1 MESIGGNSLV
11 IREVNL
17 NLVRRALK
25 EKGQAAKRDLALATG
40 LSTVTVGTLLQEL
53 AARGEVQEAELA
65 SSAGGRPAQLFEYNG
80 DYALALILFPHEVK
94 GVIRIRCTVVNLL
107 GRVVSDTETVVENVD
122 LQAFESLIDERL
134 AAHPSIGAIGIG
146 LPGAEYEGRMLVS
159 DYAALRGIALREHF
173 RDKYS
178 RPVIVEND
186 VNAAAVGFW
195 KRKGVAADATG
206 AYLYI
211 PDRFPPGA
219 GIVIEGK
226 LFRGRGGFA
235 GEVANIPLG
244 VTWGEALHHAALEA
258 KLAAAVKLTAAVCCV
273 INPDFVVLHGS
284 FIGEEQLPVLREE
297 CGRLLPAGS
306 MPELWV
312 SGDFTSDYRG
322 GMIAQTLGILESG
335 LRLAN

>member
-1 MESIGGNSLV
+1 MDSIGGNSLV

-25 EKGQAAKRDLALATG
+25 EKEQATKRELALATG

-53 AARGEVQEAELA
+53 TSQGEVKEAEMA
-65 SSAGGRPAQLFEYNG
+65 SSGGGRPAQLYSYNG
-80 DYALALILFPHEVK
+80 DYAHALILFPHEAK
-94 GVIRIRCTVVNLL
+94 GDIRIRCTVVNLL
-107 GRVVSDTETVVENVD
+107 GRVAADTEAPVESVD
-122 LQAFESLIDERL
+122 LQAFESLIDE
-134 AAHPSIGAIGIG
+134 AMEAYPSIGAIGFG
-146 LPGAEYEGRMLVS
+146 LPGAEFEGRMLVS
-159 DYAALRGIALREHF
+159 DYEALRGLALREHF
-173 RDKYS
+173 RDKYR
-178 RPVIVEND
+178 RPVTVEND

-226 LFRGRGGFA
+226 LFRGRRGFA

-244 VTWGEALHHAALEA
+244 ISWGEALLLEPEEVRRE
-258 KLAAAVKLTAAVCCV
+258 AAARLTAAVCSV
-273 INPDFVVLHGS
+273 LNPDFVVLNAS
-284 FIGEEQLPVLREE
+284 FIKQGHLPAMAET

-306 MPELWV
+306 LTELWV
-312 SGDFTSDYRG
+312 SDDFTADYVS
-322 GMIAQTLGILESG
+322 GMVVLTLGTLESG
-335 LRLAN
+335 LRLAK